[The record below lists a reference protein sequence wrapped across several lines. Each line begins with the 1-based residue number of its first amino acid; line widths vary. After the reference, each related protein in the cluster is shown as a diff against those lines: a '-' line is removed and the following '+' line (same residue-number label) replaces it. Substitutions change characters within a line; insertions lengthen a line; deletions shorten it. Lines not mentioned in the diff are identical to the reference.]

1 MASIRVGT
9 APDSWGVWF
18 PNDANQVPYT
28 RFLDEVAAAGYEWIE
43 LGPYGYLPTN
53 PIQLQ
58 DELEARGL
66 RLSAGTVSERLHQ
79 PDSWNA
85 VWDQVTDVAALTAA
99 LGGEHVVVLPEM
111 WRDLY
116 TGAELEPGELTAGQ
130 WKAKTTGV
138 DRLGKAMLEQY
149 GVHLQYHPHADS
161 HVATEQDITRFLQDT
176 NPEYVNLCLD
186 TGHVSYCGG
195 DNLAIINR
203 HPDRIGYLH
212 LKQVNPEIVA
222 TVHAENLPFS
232 EAVTLG
238 AMTEPPLGV
247 PELPPLLE
255 AVARTGADVF
265 AIVEQDMYPC
275 PPDTPFPIAQ
285 RTRTYLGGCGVHSL
299 RFTAEARQ
307 ASRDAR

>member
-18 PNDANQVPYT
+18 PNDAKQVPYT

-85 VWDQVTDVAALTAA
+85 VWDQVTDVAAQTAA

-116 TGAELEPGELTAGQ
+116 TGAELEPGELTTNQ
-130 WKAKTTGV
+130 WKAKTAGV
-138 DRLGKAMLEQY
+138 DRLGKAMFEQY

-161 HVATEQDITRFLQDT
+161 HVATEQDITRFLEDT
-176 NPEYVNLCLD
+176 DPEYVNLCLD

-222 TVHAENLPFS
+222 RVHAEDLPFS

-247 PELPPLLE
+247 PEFPPLLE
-255 AVARTGADVF
+255 AVTRTGADVF

-275 PPDTPFPIAQ
+275 PPDAPLPIAQ

-307 ASRDAR
+307 ASRDGR

>member
-85 VWDQVTDVAALTAA
+85 VWNQVTDVAALTAA
-99 LGGEHVVVLPEM
+99 LGGRHVVVLPEI

-116 TGAELEPGELTAGQ
+116 TGAELEPGELTPGQ
-130 WKAKTTGV
+130 WKAKTAGV
-138 DRLGKAMLEQY
+138 DRLGRAMFEQY

-161 HVATEQDITRFLQDT
+161 HVATERDITRFLEDT
-176 NPEYVNLCLD
+176 DPEYVNLCLD

-203 HPDRIGYLH
+203 HPERIGYLH

-222 TVHAENLPFS
+222 RVHAENLPFS

-247 PELPPLLE
+247 PEFPPLLE
-255 AVARTGADVF
+255 AVERIDADVF

-275 PPDTPFPIAQ
+275 PPDVPLPIAR

-299 RFTAEARQ
+299 RFAAEARQ
-307 ASRDAR
+307 TAGDAR